1 MSDVSL
7 CSLFSLKWIG
17 SSNWQVLNPCLFP
30 FLTVQNPQLICSKA
44 QTVRFYVLRSF
55 FVKSS
60 NVDISEFLPQFLFLA
75 AFKIGVGRGRCF
87 PLLFAFLKKSDGE
100 RLVIVSVSSY
110 SKSHRGCLV
119 SQIFLRKI
127 IQCRYISICGKRYP
141 CLLCSLPSQKTI
153 ASAHGCFSLFC
164 SKPVLYL
171 FNVLEFISKITQYLN
186 TRFCGSRYP
195 YFWQSQRRAA
205 GNFVCFCPLGL
216 LKNHDNTP

>member
-1 MSDVSL
+1 MSVSVPDR
-7 CSLFSLKWIG
+7 SKSSINLF
-17 SSNWQVLNPCLFP
+17 
-30 FLTVQNPQLICSKA
+30 
-44 QTVRFYVLRSF
+44 
-55 FVKSS
+55 KSS
-60 NVDISEFLPQFLFLA
+60 N
-75 AFKIGVGRGRCF
+75 R
-87 PLLFAFLKKSDGE
+87 PLLCPAVFFRKIIQCRYIRVLASIPISGGFQNWSRSWQMFSSALCLPKKSDGE

-205 GNFVCFCPLGL
+205 GNCVCFCPLGL